1 MPQTEIRAR
10 TLDKFDLRAL
20 DDEGAKGWEFD
31 ALAVPWDTPDT
42 IAPGITELIPRDAL
56 TPAESVKLRF
66 EHQDTIGRVI
76 STRSEQDGLY
86 ITARISDTSLG
97 RDARALIMDGA
108 ITGLS
113 IGFQP
118 TAEPDITRSDD
129 QGTLITQR
137 AGTIHEVSLVSFP
150 AYQAT
155 NIQEIRHKEEENTMT
170 DTTLSALSA
179 DLDILS
185 RSVDLLSE
193 KIDTAPAQAAPEF
206 RSFGHYVKALVA
218 GEELAERAY
227 SGATTTDDPTV
238 RPAWV
243 NRVVDKMKRKQRV
256 TELFTHRYDLPA
268 DGMSIEYPEFD
279 TDTLAVAKQATEGA
293 DLKAGKITLTTGSAP
308 VNTYGGYSAISRQQ
322 IERGSDVYLTTL
334 FNRQA
339 LRYARAIEEATRA
352 LLTATIT
359 QRNEGA
365 LDATKAAT
373 ALTVNDVIA
382 LIVDAAQYYDD
393 TDTTLDGIVVSAEIF
408 KHLATLDESP
418 KALKFAQAAPGDNTQ
433 GTINLPALTGSTAS
447 IPVTLI
453 PGTKTMAFI
462 ASDAIEIKESSGAPF
477 RLQDENIVN
486 LSKQFSVYGY
496 AAHFAPDPS
505 GILPVKFA

>member
-1 MPQTEIRAR
+1 MPTTEQRAR
-10 TLDKFDLRAL
+10 TLDHLELRAL
-20 DDEGAKGWEFD
+20 DDQGTKGWEFD

-42 IAPGITELIPRDAL
+42 IAPGLTEIIPRDCL

-66 EHQDTIGRVI
+66 EHQDTIGRI
-76 STRSEQDGLY
+76 TETRSEEDGLY

-113 IGFQP
+113 IGFEP
-118 TAEPDITRSDD
+118 TVDPDITNDD
-129 QGTLITQR
+129 ELGTLITQR

-150 AYQAT
+150 AYKAT
-155 NIQEIRHKEEENTMT
+155 TIQEIRHKEEEPMS
-170 DTTLSALSA
+170 DTTLAALSA
-179 DLDILS
+179 DLDALT
-185 RSVDLLSE
+185 RSVDLIAE
-193 KIDTAPAQAAPEF
+193 KVNTAPTNPAPEY
-206 RSFGHYVKALVA
+206 RSFGLYVKALA
-218 GEELAERAY
+218 TGDELAQRLY
-227 SGATTTDDPTV
+227 NGATTADDKTI

-243 NRVVDKMKRKQRV
+243 ARIVDKMKRKQRV

-268 DGMSIEYPEFD
+268 DGMSIEYPEFGED
-279 TDTLAVAKQATEGA
+279 SLAVAKQTTEGA
-293 DLKAGKITLTTGSAP
+293 DLEYGKITLTTGSAP
-308 VNTYGGYSAISRQQ
+308 VNTYGGYSAVTRQQ

-359 QRNEGA
+359 QRNESA

-373 ALTVNDVIA
+373 ALTVNDIIA

-393 TDTTLDGIVVSAEIF
+393 TDTTLDGLVVSADLF
-408 KHLATLDESP
+408 KHLATLDASP

-433 GTINLPALTGSTAS
+433 GTLNLPALTGSTAS

-453 PGTKTMAFI
+453 PGTNTMAFI
-462 ASDAIEIKESSGAPF
+462 AADALEIKESSGAPF
-477 RLQDENIVN
+477 RLQDENIIN
-486 LSKQFSVYGY
+486 LSKRFAVYGY
-496 AAHFAPDPS
+496 AAHFAPDPA